1 MRIFYNCPY
10 PHQCSPGVLFFN
22 MGFWV
27 GVNSKNPLKSGLFQ
41 QKVGVSSRKPPK
53 TRLFTLPGA
62 LFKSG
67 AALARIRYSYI
78 PTCVKTFLKQKKCH
92 TDGFFLLNECYGWS
106 SIKSQ
111 SLFIR
116 KWVSTS
122 IFWMYVSDFLC
133 VQSIG
138 APFRNESFK
147 LDEKWLREM
156 LQMLYFWSTNIQA
169 FFHYFC
175 LIMSLSQKISCF
187 I

>member
-1 MRIFYNCPY
+1 M
-10 PHQCSPGVLFFN
+10 
-22 MGFWV
+22 
-27 GVNSKNPLKSGLFQ
+27 
-41 QKVGVSSRKPPK
+41 
-53 TRLFTLPGA
+53 
-62 LFKSG
+62 
-67 AALARIRYSYI
+67 YSYI

-116 KWVSTS
+116 KWDSTS
-122 IFWMYVSDFLC
+122 IFWMYVSNFLC

-169 FFHYFC
+169 SFSLFLPNYV
-175 LIMSLSQKISCF
+175 LISEDILLYLKPLISEECGAGE
-187 I
+187 IIMLENWIRPVPNHKSAVDW

>member
-1 MRIFYNCPY
+1 MLRLKINREW
-10 PHQCSPGVLFFN
+10 GFFI
-22 MGFWV
+22 M
-27 GVNSKNPLKSGLFQ
+27 
-41 QKVGVSSRKPPK
+41 
-53 TRLFTLPGA
+53 
-62 LFKSG
+62 
-67 AALARIRYSYI
+67 YSYI

-111 SLFIR
+111 SLFKR
-116 KWVSTS
+116 KWDSTS
-122 IFWMYVSDFLC
+122 IFWIYLSNFLC

-169 FFHYFC
+169 FFSLFLPNYV
-175 LIMSLSQKISCF
+175 LISEDILLYLKPLHQI
-187 I
+187 

>member
-1 MRIFYNCPY
+1 MYLPYLRQCCPR
-10 PHQCSPGVLFFN
+10 VLFFN

-111 SLFIR
+111 SLFVR
-116 KWVSTS
+116 KWDSTS
-122 IFWMYVSDFLC
+122 IFWMYLIFSVFRALAHPSEMRALSWMKNDSEKCFKC
-133 VQSIG
+133 YIFGVQI
-138 APFRNESFK
+138 FRH
-147 LDEKWLREM
+147 
-156 LQMLYFWSTNIQA
+156 
-169 FFHYFC
+169 FFTIFA
-175 LIMSLSQKISCF
+175 
-187 I
+187 